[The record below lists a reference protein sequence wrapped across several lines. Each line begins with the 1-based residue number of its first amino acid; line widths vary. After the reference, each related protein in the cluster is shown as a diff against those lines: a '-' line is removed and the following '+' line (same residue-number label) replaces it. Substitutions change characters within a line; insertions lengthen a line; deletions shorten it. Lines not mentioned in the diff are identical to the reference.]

1 VRCAQNREDRLRFQ
15 RDRRPQA
22 DIFGLRR
29 VLQHTVG
36 VIVSD
41 HELS

>member
-1 VRCAQNREDRLRFQ
+1 LRCAQNREDRLRFQ
-15 RDRRPQA
+15 RDGRRPA

-41 HELS
+41 YELS